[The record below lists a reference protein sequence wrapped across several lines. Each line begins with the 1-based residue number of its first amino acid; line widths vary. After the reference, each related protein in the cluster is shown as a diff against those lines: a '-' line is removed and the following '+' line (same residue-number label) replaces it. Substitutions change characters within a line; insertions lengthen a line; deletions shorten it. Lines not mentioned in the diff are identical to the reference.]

1 MHGAIEAKRIWKR
14 RGTEGR
20 LYNTVMGALPVT
32 KFSVEEYLALDR
44 AAEIPSE
51 YHDGEI
57 FPLAATS
64 WEHNLLHTNLC
75 WRLGERLF
83 KSPCHAA
90 GSSIRV
96 RTSPTKF
103 VIPDIAVV
111 CGKPALTDEYQDTLT
126 NPKVI
131 VEILSPSTADYDY
144 GGKFIQYRQLE
155 SFEEYVLVAQDQ
167 PRVEVFRKTSGS
179 RWIINTYEGL
189 EAVAAV
195 ETLSISLP
203 LIEIYSGI
211 EFPALS

>member
-1 MHGAIEAKRIWKR
+1 
-14 RGTEGR
+14 
-20 LYNTVMGALPVT
+20 MGALPVT
-32 KFSVEEYLALDR
+32 KFSVEEYLAIDR

-57 FPLAATS
+57 FPLLATS
-64 WEHNLLHTNLC
+64 LQHSLLHANLC
-75 WRLGERLF
+75 RRLSERLDHT
-83 KSPCHAA
+83 PCHVA

-103 VIPDIAVV
+103 VIPDIAVY

-155 SFEEYVLVAQDQ
+155 SFEEYVLVAQDK
-167 PRVEVFRKTSGS
+167 PRVEVFRKAGDKHWT
-179 RWIINTYEGL
+179 ITTYEGL
-189 EAVAAV
+189 DAVAAV

-211 EFPALS
+211 EFPALT